1 MYNQALNV
9 NRQNRIYFI
18 AILLSVLLHVFFL
31 FLVNFDF
38 LLIDWSTDKNPREEE
53 VTIIFPE
60 NKPKTIV
67 ENINE
72 NNERPDKTDLL
83 SDRNSRAS
91 NPSMLKNIGNQPMS
105 NGNTP
110 IENLTSPEPLE
121 DYSPLFSTK
130 KFSRDALTV
139 DKSASA
145 RENLFT
151 ERNDKVLSQKTKSQQ
166 FDETTNTILRQQKF
180 SADQLGG
187 LTLSTYSWEWAP
199 YINAM
204 KRKLQQVWYA
214 PAAYSQLGLI
224 SGQTTIQYVISREG
238 NLIKYD
244 VLEHQGHESLLKSSV
259 NAIES
264 LFPFK
269 QLPAN
274 FPDETLTIRATL
286 IYPDLRERMR

>member
-1 MYNQALNV
+1 MYTQALNI
-9 NRQNRIYFI
+9 NRQKRIYII
-18 AILLSVLLHVFFL
+18 AVFLSLLLHAL
-31 FLVNFDF
+31 FLLIFNFNF
-38 LLIDWSTDKNPREEE
+38 LLIDWSGENNSREEV

-60 NKPKTIV
+60 NKPKTVV

-72 NNERPDKTDLL
+72 NDERPENTDLL

-91 NPSMLKNIGNQPMS
+91 NPSLIKNIGNQPMS
-105 NGNTP
+105 DGNTP
-110 IENLTSPEPLE
+110 LENLTVSERSE
-121 DYSPLFSTK
+121 DYSPLFPTK
-130 KFSRDALTV
+130 KFSRDALSI
-139 DKSASA
+139 DKSVMD
-145 RENLFT
+145 RENLLAK
-151 ERNDKVLSQKTKSQQ
+151 RNEQELSPNKRSQQ
-166 FDETTNTILRQQKF
+166 FEETTNTILRQQKF
-180 SADQLGG
+180 STDQLGG
-187 LTLSTYSWEWAP
+187 LTLSTYAWEWAP

-204 KRKLQQVWYA
+204 KRKLHQVWYA
-214 PAAYSQLGLI
+214 PVAYSQLGLI

-269 QLPAN
+269 PLPSN
-274 FPDETLTIRATL
+274 FPEETLTIRATL